1 MLFRSADYVLQ
12 PSHRYAHTLPYL
24 QRLATATGFT
34 ILATDA
40 LAARQ
45 ENGAPITAH
54 TVLLGKPL

>member
-1 MLFRSADYVLQ
+1 
-12 PSHRYAHTLPYL
+12 LPYL
-24 QRLATATGFT
+24 QRQATATGFT
-34 ILATDA
+34 TLATDK